1 MKLIYSGGRGRGAR
15 KKQDIKKTHRRAGFF
30 VTIKKE

>member
-15 KKQDIKKTHRRAGFF
+15 KKQDIKKTHRRVFLLQ
-30 VTIKKE
+30 